1 MTTSVRIVLH
11 PNSLSLHVLH
21 RLGLLEKRTAGT
33 GIDVEW
39 LKIAGGARTP
49 DYLGADL
56 ADIGGTGSTPPITG
70 QGNGI
75 SLVYAAVTHP
85 RNFGGLA
92 VRDDSTIKTLADLRG
107 KIVTHSGG
115 SWHQTLIATALERA
129 GLRWNDIVPLD
140 LPEEISRKQLLAG
153 AVDVWA
159 SGELVGG
166 NVEGARFILRTGEIF
181 ANRFVFFARRAFAER
196 HPELLETVIAAID
209 QAERWIADHPGD
221 AAHFLI
227 DALGRDTP
235 EQWQALLTSRQWGLV
250 PVDAKVLDEQQSAA
264 DVLHRFG
271 LIARKIEVRD
281 ATLSQPVAVR
291 SAA

>member
-11 PNSLSLHVLH
+11 PNSLSLHVLQ
-21 RLGLLEKRTAGT
+21 RLGLLEKRIAGT
-33 GIDVEW
+33 DVEVKW

-85 RNFGGLA
+85 RNFGGIA
-92 VRDDSTIKTLADLRG
+92 VRDDSTIKTIADLRG

-250 PVDAKVLDEQQSAA
+250 PVDAKVLDERQSAA

>member
-1 MTTSVRIVLH
+1 MTTSIRIVLH

-21 RLGLLEKRTAGT
+21 RLGLLERSLAGSAT
-33 GIDVEW
+33 KVEW
-39 LKIAGGARTP
+39 VKIGGGARTP

-75 SLVYAAVTHP
+75 PIVYAAVTRP
-85 RNFGGLA
+85 RDFGGIA
-92 VRDDSTIKTLADLRG
+92 VPQDSPITTVADLRG

-115 SWHQTLIATALERA
+115 SWHQTLIATALDRA
-129 GLRWNDIVPLD
+129 GLRWSDIVPLD
-140 LPEEISRKQLLAG
+140 LPEEVSRRQLLAG
-153 AVDVWA
+153 AVAAWA

-166 NVEGARFILRTGEIF
+166 NVEGARFIARTGEIF

-196 HPELLETVIAAID
+196 HPELLETVVAAVD
-209 QAERWIADHPGD
+209 QAEHWIATHPD
-221 AAHFLI
+221 EAAHHLI
-227 DALGRDTP
+227 AALNRDSP
-235 EQWQALLTSRQWGLV
+235 EQWRALLTSRQWGLV

-271 LIARKIEVRD
+271 LIARKIDVRD
-281 ATLSQPVAVR
+281 ATASKPISVR

>member
-21 RLGLLEKRTAGT
+21 RLGLLEKRLAG
-33 GIDVEW
+33 GAVQIKW
-39 LKIAGGARTP
+39 LKIGGGARTP

-85 RNFGGLA
+85 RNFGGIA
-92 VRDDSTIKTLADLRG
+92 VRDDSAVKTVADLRG
-107 KIVTHSGG
+107 KIITHSGG

-129 GLRWNDIVPLD
+129 GLRWSDIVPLD
-140 LPEEISRKQLLAG
+140 LPEEISRQQLLAG
-153 AVDVWA
+153 AVAAWA
-159 SGELVGG
+159 SGELVGS
-166 NVEGARFILRTGEIF
+166 NVEGARFIAHTGEVF

-196 HPELLETVIAAID
+196 HPGLLEAVIAAVNE
-209 QAERWIADHPGD
+209 AERWIADHPNE
-221 AAHFLI
+221 AARYLL
-227 DALGRDTP
+227 DALGRDNL

-271 LIARKIEVRD
+271 LITRKIDVRD
-281 ATLSQPVAVR
+281 ATLPKPIAVR